1 MQSQSPPPLL
11 ALIGAASG
19 WGAGFRQTEDGPPA
33 LRDAGLDCRLAAAG
47 FAASWTAMIEPER
60 RWRDWPDASTEEVF
74 SLVARHNAALAD
86 AVEAAMRGGRL
97 PIAVGGDHSVAIGTW
112 GGVARAIDR
121 QPLGLIW
128 FDAHLDAHTE
138 ATTPSMNPHGMS
150 AAVLLGHGRSEFLAV
165 GGHAVRP
172 ENLCYIGARSYE
184 DGERALLERL
194 GVRVIGMNEVRARGL
209 AAVVDEA
216 IAIASWCTTGF
227 GATID
232 LDGFDP
238 ADAPGVGLREPDGLR
253 RDEMLQALPL
263 LRRKRHGQSRLLAL
277 EIVEYI
283 PAFDEQ
289 KRTARLVGDSIMAA
303 LGHDGIA
310 ESTEAA

>member
-1 MQSQSPPPLL
+1 MQSQPPLPV

-19 WGAGFRQTEDGPPA
+19 WGAGYRQTEDGPPA
-33 LRDAGLDCRLAAAG
+33 LRNAGLDRRLAASG
-47 FAASWTAMIEPER
+47 LAASWTAMVEPER
-60 RWRDWPDASTEEVF
+60 RWRDRPDASTEEVF
-74 SLVARHNAALAD
+74 GLVARHSAALAESVD
-86 AVEAAMRGGRL
+86 TAMRGGRF
-97 PIAVGGDHSVAIGTW
+97 PVVVGGDHSIAIGTW

-121 QPLGLIW
+121 APLGLIW

-150 AAVLLGHGRSEFLAV
+150 AAVLLGHGRPEFLAL

-194 GVRVIGMNEVRARGL
+194 GVRVVGMDEVRARGL
-209 AAVVDEA
+209 AAVVEEA
-216 IAIASWCTTGF
+216 VAIASWCTAGF

-253 RDEMLQALPL
+253 RGEMLAALPL
-263 LRRKRHGQSRLLAL
+263 LRQQAHGRSPLRAV

-283 PAFDEQ
+283 PALDEEG
-289 KRTARLVGDSIMAA
+289 RTARLVGDMIAAA
-303 LGHDGIA
+303 LGGGAI
-310 ESTEAA
+310 EGRTEAA

>member
-1 MQSQSPPPLL
+1 MQSQPPSPV

-19 WGAGFRQTEDGPPA
+19 WGAGYRQTEDGPPA
-33 LRDAGLDCRLAAAG
+33 LRNAGLDRRLAASG
-47 FAASWTAMIEPER
+47 LAASWTAMVEPER
-60 RWRDWPDASTEEVF
+60 RWRDQPDASAEEVF
-74 SLVARHNAALAD
+74 GLVARHSAALAES
-86 AVEAAMRGGRL
+86 VEATMRGGRF
-97 PIAVGGDHSVAIGTW
+97 PIVVGGDHSIAIGTW
-112 GGVARAIDR
+112 GGVARAVDR
-121 QPLGLIW
+121 APLGLIW

-150 AAVLLGHGRSEFLAV
+150 AAVLLGHGRPEFLAV

-194 GVRVIGMNEVRARGL
+194 GVRIVGMDEVRARGL
-209 AAVVDEA
+209 AAVVEEA
-216 IAIASWCTTGF
+216 VAIASWCTAGF

-253 RDEMLQALPL
+253 RDEMLAALPR
-263 LRRKRHGQSRLLAL
+263 LRRQGHGQSPLRAI

-283 PAFDEQ
+283 PALDVEG
-289 KRTARLVGDSIMAA
+289 RTARLVGDVIAAA
-303 LGHDGIA
+303 LGGGAI
-310 ESTEAA
+310 EGRTEAA